1 MDTMNTASHNSPN
14 ATKKNDLVLVRE
26 ANEWGQISDLEKNAT
41 YFVIRKP
48 TRELTQ
54 QKSKEFVEDVRAFL
68 HEHRVLSDQQFNELN
83 ARYGEPAKAKAKELR
98 ETMEKKF
105 DEISKEFE
113 ARVEQLENE
122 YKTRF
127 GSKGRDSSTPGEIPT
142 GESASTTTST
152 TTDAGAKPRT
162 TSAPGTSGTTSTTKK
177 SGTSTTPRKSE

>member
-1 MDTMNTASHNSPN
+1 MDTMNTASHNAPN
-14 ATKKNDLVLVRE
+14 AAQKKNDLVLVRE

-54 QKSKEFVEDVRAFL
+54 AKSKEFVEDVRAFL
-68 HEHRVLSDQQFNELN
+68 HEHRVLSEQQYNELN

-127 GSKGRDSSTPGEIPT
+127 GKNKDASTPGEIPT
-142 GESASTTTST
+142 GESSSTTTHTSST
-152 TTDAGAKPRT
+152 PKTTGSGST
-162 TSAPGTSGTTSTTKK
+162 GTSSTTKK
-177 SGTSTTPRKSE
+177 SSSSSTSTGANRKTE

>member
-1 MDTMNTASHNSPN
+1 MESNN
-14 ATKKNDLVLVRE
+14 ATQTARKNDLVLVRDT
-26 ANEWGQISDLEKNAT
+26 NEWGQITDLEKNAT

-68 HEHRVLSDQQFNELN
+68 HEHRVLSEKQFEELN
-83 ARYGEPAKAKAKELR
+83 TRYGEPAKAKAKEMR

-113 ARVEQLENE
+113 ARIEQLETE

-127 GSKGRDSSTPGEIPT
+127 GKKADAAPATTPSGAGETPGEMPT
-142 GESASTTTST
+142 GESMPTTNGE
-152 TTDAGAKPRT
+152 DAKPKTGAKKT
-162 TSAPGTSGTTSTTKK
+162 GAKK
-177 SGTSTTPRKSE
+177 TE

>member
-1 MDTMNTASHNSPN
+1 MDTMNTATHNAPQN
-14 ATKKNDLVLVRE
+14 KKNDLVLVKE
-26 ANEWGQISDLEKNAT
+26 TNEWGQIGDLEKNAT

-54 QKSKEFVEDVRAFL
+54 QKSREFVEDVRAFL
-68 HEHRVLSDQQFNELN
+68 HEHRVLSEKQYSELN

-98 ETMEKKF
+98 EMMEKRF

-127 GSKGRDSSTPGEIPT
+127 GGAKNRDASTPGEIPT
-142 GESASTTTST
+142 GESAAPEHATADAKPKNAGSSSTPKKPSTST
-152 TTDAGAKPRT
+152 
-162 TSAPGTSGTTSTTKK
+162 
-177 SGTSTTPRKSE
+177 RKTE

>member
-1 MDTMNTASHNSPN
+1 MDTMNTASHNAPN
-14 ATKKNDLVLVRE
+14 AATKKNDLVLVRD

-54 QKSKEFVEDVRAFL
+54 AKSREFVEDVRAFL
-68 HEHRVLSDQQFNELN
+68 HEHRVLSEQQYNELN
-83 ARYGEPAKAKAKELR
+83 ARYGEPAKVKAKELR

-127 GSKGRDSSTPGEIPT
+127 GSKKDASTPGEIPT
-142 GESASTTTST
+142 GESASST
-152 TTDAGAKPRT
+152 THTSSTPKT
-162 TSAPGTSGTTSTTKK
+162 TGTTGTSSSTKK
-177 SGTSTTPRKSE
+177 STSSSTSTNRKTE

>member
-1 MDTMNTASHNSPN
+1 MESNN
-14 ATKKNDLVLVRE
+14 ATQTARKNDLVLVRDT
-26 ANEWGQISDLEKNAT
+26 NEWGQITDLEKNAT

-68 HEHRVLSDQQFNELN
+68 HEHRVLSEKQFEELN
-83 ARYGEPAKAKAKELR
+83 TRYGEPAKAKAKELR

-127 GSKGRDSSTPGEIPT
+127 GKKTDTAPATTPSGAGETPGEMPT
-142 GESASTTTST
+142 GESMPTTGT
-152 TTDAGAKPRT
+152 TATAEDAKPKTGGAAKKTGAKKT
-162 TSAPGTSGTTSTTKK
+162 
-177 SGTSTTPRKSE
+177 E

>member
-1 MDTMNTASHNSPN
+1 MDTMNTASHNAP
-14 ATKKNDLVLVRE
+14 AKKNDLVLVRDT
-26 ANEWGQISDLEKNAT
+26 NEWGQITDLEKNAT

-68 HEHRVLSDQQFNELN
+68 HEHRVLSEKQYNELN
-83 ARYGEPAKAKAKELR
+83 TRYGEPAKAKAKELR
-98 ETMEKKF
+98 EMMEKRF

-127 GSKGRDSSTPGEIPT
+127 GGKKAEGSTPGEIPT
-142 GESASTTTST
+142 GESASAEASTSEQ
-152 TTDAGAKPRT
+152 KPK
-162 TSAPGTSGTTSTTKK
+162 SASTRKA
-177 SGTSTTPRKSE
+177 STAPRKTE

>member
-1 MDTMNTASHNSPN
+1 MDTMNTAQHNAPK
-14 ATKKNDLVLVRE
+14 TNDLVLVRDT
-26 ANEWGQISDLEKNAT
+26 NEWGQITELEKNAT

-48 TRELTQ
+48 TKELTQ
-54 QKSKEFVEDVRAFL
+54 QKSREFVEDVKSFL
-68 HEHRVLSDQQFNELN
+68 HEHRVLSEKQYNELN

-127 GSKGRDSSTPGEIPT
+127 GKSKDGSTPGEIPT
-142 GESASTTTST
+142 GESTSSTEASSKPKSTTS
-152 TTDAGAKPRT
+152 
-162 TSAPGTSGTTSTTKK
+162 SSSTTKK
-177 SGTSTTPRKSE
+177 STAGSRKTE